1 MTVESAVDLARE
13 AALLTLVVGA
23 PILISGMAVGLV
35 VSMLQAVTQIQE
47 QTLSFV
53 PKIIAMV
60 LVMMLVLPWIM
71 TQMLDYTANL
81 IRDIP
86 AVLFS

>member
-1 MTVESAVDLARE
+1 MTVESAIDLARD

-23 PILISGMAVGLV
+23 PILLAGMVVGLV
-35 VSMLQAVTQIQE
+35 ISMLQAVTQVQE

-60 LVMMLVLPWIM
+60 IVMMLVLPWM
-71 TQMLDYTANL
+71 MARMLDYTENL